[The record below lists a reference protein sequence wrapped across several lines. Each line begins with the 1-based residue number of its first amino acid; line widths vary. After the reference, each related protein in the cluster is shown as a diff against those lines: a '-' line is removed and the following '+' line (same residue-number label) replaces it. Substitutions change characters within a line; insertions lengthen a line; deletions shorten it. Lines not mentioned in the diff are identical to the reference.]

1 MLCVGEMDDGYGDG
15 KGGGESR
22 PELFV
27 KGWVA
32 NGSKESRRGERV
44 ISRTW
49 LLNERPD
56 TTYKIRPGE
65 CVTC

>member
-1 MLCVGEMDDGYGDG
+1 MFDVSGDSDGNESMLWNDCDGMGDRQLERDG
-15 KGGGESR
+15 KGGRGMR

-44 ISRTW
+44 IRA
-49 LLNERPD
+49 N
-56 TTYKIRPGE
+56 IG
-65 CVTC
+65 C